1 MLYNLLYP
9 LSQYISVFNVF
20 KYITFRTAYAI
31 ITALLISLIITP
43 YLIKLLKSLQLSQK
57 TKGYEP
63 ERHKE
68 KEGTPTMG
76 GLGILLST
84 VIATL
89 LWSDLT
95 NYYVWIVIFVMVG
108 TGAIGFFDDY
118 IKTIRKNPEGLHP
131 KVKFYGQLLVG
142 TIAVLL
148 VDYVDASGNAD
159 KLAFP
164 FFKNFVIDLGYFYI
178 LLGVFIIVGTSNA
191 VNLTDGLD
199 GLAIM
204 PTVIAF
210 GTFIIFAYVA
220 GHAKIAAYLQ
230 ILNVKG
236 AGELSIFCGAM
247 VGAGLG
253 FLWFNA
259 YPASLFMGDVGSL
272 PLGATLGTVAV
283 IVKQEIV
290 LAIVGGV
297 FVLETISVILQVGFF
312 KMTKGKRLFRMAPI
326 HHHFEL
332 KGWSEPKIIVRFWI
346 VSFVLALLAL
356 STLKLR

>member
-9 LSQYISVFNVF
+9 LSKYISLFNVF
-20 KYITFRTAYAI
+20 KYITFRTVYAI
-31 ITALLISLIITP
+31 ITALFISLVITP
-43 YLIKLLKSLQLSQK
+43 TLIKLLKQLQLSQK

-76 GLGILLST
+76 GLGILLSAL
-84 VIATL
+84 ISTL
-89 LWSDLT
+89 LWADLK
-95 NYYVWIVIFVMVG
+95 NSYIWIIILVMIG
-108 TGAIGFFDDY
+108 TGAVGFLDDY
-118 IKTIRKNPEGLHP
+118 IKTIKKNPEGLHP
-131 KVKFYGQLLVG
+131 KAKFYGQVLIGTVAILL
-142 TIAVLL
+142 IN
-148 VDYVDASGNAD
+148 YVDTSNVST
-159 KLAFP
+159 KLALP
-164 FFKNFVIDLGYFYI
+164 FFKNVILDLGYFYI
-178 LLGVFIIVGTSNA
+178 IFGIFIIVGTSNA

-210 GTFIIFAYVA
+210 GTFIIFAYVS
-220 GHAKIAAYLQ
+220 GHAKIASYLQ

-236 AGELSIFCGAM
+236 AGEVAIFCGAM
-247 VGAGLG
+247 VGSGLG

-272 PLGATLGTVAV
+272 PLGATLGTVAI

-290 LAIVGGV
+290 LAIVGGI

-346 VSFVLALLAL
+346 ISFVLALVAI

>member
-9 LSQYISVFNVF
+9 LSKYISLFNVF
-20 KYITFRTAYAI
+20 KYITFRTVYAI
-31 ITALLISLIITP
+31 ITALFISLVITP
-43 YLIKLLKSLQLSQK
+43 ILIKLLKQLQLSQK

-76 GLGILLST
+76 GLGILLSAL
-84 VIATL
+84 ISTL
-89 LWSDLT
+89 LWADLK
-95 NYYVWIVIFVMVG
+95 NSYIWIIILVMIG
-108 TGAIGFFDDY
+108 TGAVGFLDDY
-118 IKTIRKNPEGLHP
+118 IKTIKKNPEGLHP
-131 KVKFYGQLLVG
+131 KAKFYGQVLIG
-142 TIAVLL
+142 TVVIFLIN
-148 VDYVDASGNAD
+148 YVDTSNVST
-159 KLAFP
+159 KLALP
-164 FFKNFVIDLGYFYI
+164 FFKNVILDLGYFYI
-178 LLGVFIIVGTSNA
+178 ILGIFIIVGTSNA

-210 GTFIIFAYVA
+210 GTFIIFAYVS
-220 GHAKIAAYLQ
+220 GHAKIASYLQ

-236 AGELSIFCGAM
+236 AGEVAIFCGAM
-247 VGAGLG
+247 VGSGLG

-272 PLGATLGTVAV
+272 PLGATLGTVAI

-290 LAIVGGV
+290 LAIVGGI

-346 VSFVLALLAL
+346 ISFVLALVAI

>member
-9 LSQYISVFNVF
+9 LSEYFSIFNVF

-31 ITALLISLIITP
+31 ITALVISLFITP
-43 YLIKLLKSLQLSQK
+43 ILIKILKHLQLSQK

-63 ERHKE
+63 ERHKV

-76 GLGILLST
+76 GLGILLSAL
-84 VIATL
+84 ISTL
-89 LWSDLT
+89 LWADLR
-95 NYYVWIVIFVMVG
+95 NIYIWVIVFVMFG
-108 TGAIGFFDDY
+108 TGLIGFFDDY
-118 IKTIRKNPEGLHP
+118 IKTIKKNPEGLHP
-131 KVKFYGQLLVG
+131 RGKFWGQVVVG
-142 TIAVLL
+142 TIAVLAIHF
-148 VDYVDASGNAD
+148 VDKSGYSS

-164 FFKNFVIDLGYFYI
+164 FFKNLILDLGYFYI
-178 LLGVFIIVGTSNA
+178 LFGIFIIVGTSNA

-210 GTFIIFAYVA
+210 GTFIIFAYVT
-220 GHAKIAAYLQ
+220 GHAKISAYLQ
-230 ILNVKG
+230 IINVQG
-236 AGELSIFCGAM
+236 AGEVSVFCGAM

-272 PLGATLGTVAV
+272 PLGATLGTVA
-283 IVKQEIV
+283 IITKHEIV

-297 FVLETISVILQVGFF
+297 FVLETISVMLQVGFF

-346 VSFVLALLAL
+346 ISFILALIAL

>member
-9 LSQYISVFNVF
+9 LSEYFTIFNVF

-31 ITALLISLIITP
+31 ITALIISLFLTP
-43 YLIKLLKSLQLSQK
+43 VLIQILKKLQLSQK

-76 GLGILLST
+76 GLGILLSAL
-84 VIATL
+84 ISTL
-89 LWSDLT
+89 LWADLT
-95 NYYVWIVIFVMVG
+95 NKYIWIVIFVLLG
-108 TGAIGFFDDY
+108 TGFIGFLDDY
-118 IKTIRKNPEGLHP
+118 IKTIKKNPEGLHP
-131 KVKFYGQLLVG
+131 RAKFWGQVFVG
-142 TIAVLL
+142 TIAIILIHM
-148 VDYVDASGNAD
+148 VDTNNIST
-159 KLAFP
+159 KLALP
-164 FFKNFVIDLGYFYI
+164 FFKNIIIDLGYFYFI
-178 LLGVFIIVGTSNA
+178 LGVFIIVGTSNA

-210 GTFIIFAYVA
+210 GTFMIFTYVA
-220 GHAKIAAYLQ
+220 GHAKIASYLQ
-230 ILNVKG
+230 IINVKN
-236 AGELSIFCGAM
+236 AGEVAIFCGAM
-247 VGAGLG
+247 VGSGLG

-272 PLGATLGTVAV
+272 PLGATLGTIA
-283 IVKQEIV
+283 IIAKQEIV

-346 VSFVLALLAL
+346 ISFILALLAL

>member
-9 LSQYISVFNVF
+9 LSKYFSLFNVF

-31 ITALLISLIITP
+31 ITALIISLFITP
-43 YLIKLLKSLQLSQK
+43 LLIKLLKQLQLSQK

-76 GLGILLST
+76 GVGILLSALIT
-84 VIATL
+84 TL
-89 LWSDLT
+89 LWADIT
-95 NYYVWIVIFVMVG
+95 NSYIWIIIFVMVG
-108 TGAIGFFDDY
+108 TGIIGFLDDY
-118 IKTIRKNPEGLHP
+118 IKTIKKNPEGLHP
-131 KVKFYGQLLVG
+131 KAKFYGQLVVG
-142 TIAVLL
+142 TLAVLL
-148 VDYVDASGNAD
+148 INYVDSSNVSS
-159 KLAFP
+159 KLALP
-164 FFKNFVIDLGYFYI
+164 FFKNLVVDLGYFYI
-178 LLGVFIIVGTSNA
+178 ILGVFIIVGTSNA

-210 GTFIIFAYVA
+210 GTFIIFAYVS
-220 GHAKIAAYLQ
+220 GHAKIANYLQ

-236 AGELSIFCGAM
+236 AGEISVFCGAM

-312 KMTKGKRLFRMAPI
+312 KVTKGKRLFRMAPI

-346 VSFVLALLAL
+346 ISFILALLAL

>member
-9 LSQYISVFNVF
+9 LSEHFIVFNVF
-20 KYITFRTAYAI
+20 RYITFRTIYAI
-31 ITALLISLIITP
+31 ITAFILSIIFGP
-43 YLIKLLKSLQLSQK
+43 KIIKELKNMQISQK
-57 TKGYEP
+57 AKGYEP

-76 GLGILLST
+76 GILIILSS
-84 VIATL
+84 VISTL
-89 LWSDLT
+89 LWADLR
-95 NYYVWIVIFVMVG
+95 NYYIWIVIYVFIF
-108 TGAIGFFDDY
+108 TAAIGLFDDY
-118 IKTIRKNPEGLHP
+118 IKTVKKNPEGLTP
-131 KVKFYGQLLVG
+131 RAKFLSQLVVAITA
-142 TIAVLL
+142 TILII
-148 VDYVDASGNAD
+148 YVDKSGYST

-164 FFKNFVIDLGYFYI
+164 FFKRLVIDLSYFYI
-178 LLGVFIIVGTSNA
+178 LFAVFIIVGTSNA

-204 PTVIAF
+204 PTVISF
-210 GTFIIFAYVA
+210 GTFILFSYLA
-220 GHAKIAAYLQ
+220 GHIKFSTYLH
-230 ILNVKG
+230 IPYVVG
-236 AGELSIFCGAM
+236 SGELAIFCGSM

-259 YPASLFMGDVGSL
+259 FPASVFMGDVGSL
-272 PLGATLGTVAV
+272 SIGSALGTVAI

-297 FVLETISVILQVGFF
+297 FVLETLSVIMQVGFF
-312 KMTKGKRLFRMAPI
+312 KVTKGKRLFRMAPI

-346 VSFVLALLAL
+346 VSFLLALLAL

>member
-9 LSQYISVFNVF
+9 LSEHFILFNVF
-20 KYITFRTAYAI
+20 KYITFRTIYAI
-31 ITALLISLIITP
+31 ITSFIIAIVFGP
-43 YLIKLLKSLQLSQK
+43 KIIKQLKTLQISQK

-76 GLGILLST
+76 GLLIILSC
-84 VIATL
+84 VVSTL
-89 LWSDLT
+89 LWADLR
-95 NYYVWIVIFVMVG
+95 NYYVWIVLYVFIC
-108 TGAIGFFDDY
+108 TAAIGLFDDY
-118 IKTIRKNPEGLHP
+118 IKTIKKNPEGLSP
-131 KVKFYGQLLVG
+131 KSKFLAQVVVAVTT
-142 TIAVLL
+142 TILIIW
-148 VDYVDASGNAD
+148 VDKSNIAT
-159 KLAFP
+159 KLYFP
-164 FFKNFVIDLGYFYI
+164 FFKHLIIDLSYFYI
-178 LLGVFIIVGTSNA
+178 LFAVFIIVGTSNA

-204 PTVIAF
+204 PTVISF
-210 GTFIIFAYVA
+210 GTFILFTYLAGHIKFSNYLHIPYVA
-220 GHAKIAAYLQ
+220 GS
-230 ILNVKG
+230 
-236 AGELSIFCGAM
+236 GELAIFCGSM

-259 YPASLFMGDVGSL
+259 FPASVFMGDVGSL
-272 PLGATLGTVAV
+272 SIGSALGTVAI

-297 FVLETISVILQVGFF
+297 FVIETLSVILQVGFF
-312 KMTKGKRLFRMAPI
+312 KATKGKRLFRMAPI
-326 HHHFEL
+326 HHHYEL

-346 VSFVLALLAL
+346 VSFLLALLAL